1 MKQSEIPELI
11 SILHK
16 LVHKRLYGVASA
28 IYVKDDHL
36 YFELMFKFNSQHA
49 SVHIDRLISIVTAF
63 DKHVIASFLL
73 DEAIT
78 EMKNMMINSYMREEQ
93 DE

>member
-16 LVHKRLYGVASA
+16 MVHKRLYGVASA
-28 IYVKDDHL
+28 IYVKGDHL
-36 YFELMFKFNSQHA
+36 HFELMFKFNSRHA
-49 SVHIDRLISIVTAF
+49 SVHIDRLLSIVTAF
-63 DKHVIASFLL
+63 DKHVIANFLL

-78 EMKNMMINSYMREEQ
+78 EMKNMMINSYMREDQHE
-93 DE
+93 